1 MKKYRCQICGF
12 IYDEAVE
19 GVKFEDLPNDWKCPL
34 CGASKEMF
42 EEVVEEDTTLK
53 KEEINETENNIF
65 QEEDLRELSNY
76 EISYICSNLAKG
88 CEKQYLEE
96 DKKLFQELANYY
108 LEKEATVE
116 GTLEDVTL
124 CLQDDTKLIKEA
136 LSTLNKEEERGTN
149 RVLTWA
155 SKTTMMLEGILA
167 SYKNEGLEYLKN
179 KKIWV
184 CDICGF
190 IYIGDTPPKVCP
202 VCKVPNIKILEVK

>member
-53 KEEINETENNIF
+53 KEEVNETENNIF

-108 LEKEATVE
+108 LEKETTVK

-136 LSTLNKEEERGTN
+136 LNTLNKEEERGTN

-167 SYKNEGLEYLKN
+167 SYQKEGLEYLKN

-190 IYIGDTPPKVCP
+190 VYIGDTPPKVCP
-202 VCKVPNIKILEVK
+202 VCKVPSIKILEVK

>member
-53 KEEINETENNIF
+53 KEEVKETANNIF

-116 GTLEDVTL
+116 GTLEDVTV

-136 LSTLNKEEERGTN
+136 LNTLNKEEERGTN

-167 SYKNEGLEYLKN
+167 SYQKEGLEYLKN

-190 IYIGDTPPKVCP
+190 VYIGDTPPKVCP
-202 VCKVPNIKILEVK
+202 VCKVPSIKMLEVK

>member
-53 KEEINETENNIF
+53 KEEVNETENNIF

-136 LSTLNKEEERGTN
+136 LNTLNKEEERGTN

-167 SYKNEGLEYLKN
+167 SYQKEGLEYLKN

-190 IYIGDTPPKVCP
+190 VYIGDTPPKVCP
-202 VCKVPNIKILEVK
+202 VCKVPSIKILEVK

>member
-53 KEEINETENNIF
+53 KEEVNETENNIF

-96 DKKLFQELANYY
+96 EEKLFQELANYY

-116 GTLEDVTL
+116 GTLEDVTV

-149 RVLTWA
+149 RVLTWV

-167 SYKNEGLEYLKN
+167 SYQKEGLEYLKN

-190 IYIGDTPPKVCP
+190 VYIGDTPPKVCP
-202 VCKVPNIKILEVK
+202 VCKVPSIKILEVK

>member
-53 KEEINETENNIF
+53 KEEVNETENNIF

-136 LSTLNKEEERGTN
+136 LNTLNKKEERGTN

-167 SYKNEGLEYLKN
+167 SYQKEGLEYLKN

-190 IYIGDTPPKVCP
+190 VYIGDTPPKVCP
-202 VCKVPNIKILEVK
+202 VCKVPSIKILEVK

>member
-53 KEEINETENNIF
+53 KEEVNETENNIF

-116 GTLEDVTL
+116 GTLEDVIL

-136 LSTLNKEEERGTN
+136 LNTLNKKEERGTN

-167 SYKNEGLEYLKN
+167 SYQKEGLEYLKN

-190 IYIGDTPPKVCP
+190 VYIGDTPPKVCP
-202 VCKVPNIKILEVK
+202 VCKVPSIKILEVK

>member
-53 KEEINETENNIF
+53 KEEVNGTENNIF

-116 GTLEDVTL
+116 GTLEDVTV

-136 LSTLNKEEERGTN
+136 LNTLNKEEERGTN

-190 IYIGDTPPKVCP
+190 VYIGDTPPKVCP
-202 VCKVPNIKILEVK
+202 VCKVPSIKILEVK

>member
-53 KEEINETENNIF
+53 KEEVNETENNIF

-136 LSTLNKEEERGTN
+136 LNTLNKKEERGTN

-190 IYIGDTPPKVCP
+190 VYIGDTPPKVCP
-202 VCKVPNIKILEVK
+202 VCKVPSIKILEVK

>member
-53 KEEINETENNIF
+53 KEEVNETENNIF

-116 GTLEDVTL
+116 GTLEDVTV

-149 RVLTWA
+149 RVLTWV

-167 SYKNEGLEYLKN
+167 SYQKEGLEYLKN

-190 IYIGDTPPKVCP
+190 VYIGDTPPKVCP
-202 VCKVPNIKILEVK
+202 VCKVPSIKILEVK

>member
-1 MKKYRCQICGF
+1 M
-12 IYDEAVE
+12 
-19 GVKFEDLPNDWKCPL
+19 
-34 CGASKEMF
+34 
-42 EEVVEEDTTLK
+42 
-53 KEEINETENNIF
+53 
-65 QEEDLRELSNY
+65 
-76 EISYICSNLAKG
+76 AKG

-116 GTLEDVTL
+116 STLEDVTL

-136 LSTLNKEEERGTN
+136 LNTLNKEEERGTN

-167 SYKNEGLEYLKN
+167 SYQKEGLEYLKN

-190 IYIGDTPPKVCP
+190 VYIGDTPPKVCP
-202 VCKVPNIKILEVK
+202 VCKVPSIKILEMK

>member
-53 KEEINETENNIF
+53 KEEVNKTENNIF

-116 GTLEDVTL
+116 GTLEDVTV

-136 LSTLNKEEERGTN
+136 LNTLNKEEERGTN

-167 SYKNEGLEYLKN
+167 SYQKEGLEYLKN

-190 IYIGDTPPKVCP
+190 VYIGDTPPKVCP
-202 VCKVPNIKILEVK
+202 VCKVPSIKILEVK

>member
-53 KEEINETENNIF
+53 KEEVKETANNIF

-136 LSTLNKEEERGTN
+136 LNTLNKKEERGTN

-167 SYKNEGLEYLKN
+167 SYQKEGLEYLKN

-190 IYIGDTPPKVCP
+190 VYIGDTPPKVCP
-202 VCKVPNIKILEVK
+202 VCKVPSIKILEVK

>member
-53 KEEINETENNIF
+53 KEEVNETENNIF

-116 GTLEDVTL
+116 GTLEDVTV

-136 LSTLNKEEERGTN
+136 LNTLNKEEERGTN

-155 SKTTMMLEGILA
+155 GKTTMMLEGILA

-190 IYIGDTPPKVCP
+190 VYIGDTPPKVCP
-202 VCKVPNIKILEVK
+202 VCKVPSIKILEVK

>member
-53 KEEINETENNIF
+53 KEEVKETANNIF

-96 DKKLFQELANYY
+96 NKKLFQELANYY
-108 LEKEATVE
+108 LEKETTVK

-136 LSTLNKEEERGTN
+136 LNTLNKEEERGTN

-167 SYKNEGLEYLKN
+167 SYQKEGLEYLKN

-190 IYIGDTPPKVCP
+190 VYIGDTPPKVCP
-202 VCKVPNIKILEVK
+202 VCKVPSIKILEVK

>member
-53 KEEINETENNIF
+53 KEEVNETENNIF

-116 GTLEDVTL
+116 GTLEDVTV

-136 LSTLNKEEERGTN
+136 LNTLNKEEERGTN

-167 SYKNEGLEYLKN
+167 SYQKEGLEYLKN

-190 IYIGDTPPKVCP
+190 VYIGDTPPKVCP
-202 VCKVPNIKILEVK
+202 VCKVPSIKMLEVK

>member
-53 KEEINETENNIF
+53 KEEVNKTENNIF

-136 LSTLNKEEERGTN
+136 LNTLNKEEERGTN

-167 SYKNEGLEYLKN
+167 SYQKEGLEYLKN

-190 IYIGDTPPKVCP
+190 VYIGDTPPKVCP
-202 VCKVPNIKILEVK
+202 VCKVPSIKILEVK

>member
-53 KEEINETENNIF
+53 KEEVNKTENNIF

-96 DKKLFQELANYY
+96 EEKLFQELANYY

-136 LSTLNKEEERGTN
+136 LNTLNKEEERGTN

-167 SYKNEGLEYLKN
+167 SYQKEGLEYLKN

-190 IYIGDTPPKVCP
+190 VYIGDTPPKVCP
-202 VCKVPNIKILEVK
+202 VCKVPSIKILEVK

>member
-42 EEVVEEDTTLK
+42 EEIVEEDTTLK
-53 KEEINETENNIF
+53 KEEVNETENNIF

-136 LSTLNKEEERGTN
+136 LNTLNKKEERGTN

-167 SYKNEGLEYLKN
+167 SYQKEGLEYLKN

-190 IYIGDTPPKVCP
+190 VYIGDTPPKVCP
-202 VCKVPNIKILEVK
+202 VCKVPSIKILEVK

>member
-53 KEEINETENNIF
+53 KEEVKETANNIF

-136 LSTLNKEEERGTN
+136 LNTLNKEEERGTN

-167 SYKNEGLEYLKN
+167 SYQKEGLEYLKN

-190 IYIGDTPPKVCP
+190 VYIGDTPPKVCP
-202 VCKVPNIKILEVK
+202 VCKVPSIKILEVK

>member
-1 MKKYRCQICGF
+1 MDNWFRSY
-12 IYDEAVE
+12 
-19 GVKFEDLPNDWKCPL
+19 
-34 CGASKEMF
+34 
-42 EEVVEEDTTLK
+42 
-53 KEEINETENNIF
+53 
-65 QEEDLRELSNY
+65 
-76 EISYICSNLAKG
+76 SYICSNLAKG

-116 GTLEDVTL
+116 GTLEDVTV

-136 LSTLNKEEERGTN
+136 LNTLNKEEERGTN

-167 SYKNEGLEYLKN
+167 SYQKEGLEYLKN

-190 IYIGDTPPKVCP
+190 VYIGDTPPKVCP
-202 VCKVPNIKILEVK
+202 VCKVPSIKILEVK

>member
-53 KEEINETENNIF
+53 KEEVNETENNIF

-116 GTLEDVTL
+116 STLEDVTL

-136 LSTLNKEEERGTN
+136 LNTLNKEEERGTN

-167 SYKNEGLEYLKN
+167 SYQKEGLEYLKN

-190 IYIGDTPPKVCP
+190 VYIGDTPPKVCP
-202 VCKVPNIKILEVK
+202 VCKVPSIKILEVK

>member
-53 KEEINETENNIF
+53 KEEVNGTENNIF

-136 LSTLNKEEERGTN
+136 LNTLNKEEERGTN

-167 SYKNEGLEYLKN
+167 SYQKEGLEYLKN

-190 IYIGDTPPKVCP
+190 VYIGDTPPKVCP
-202 VCKVPNIKILEVK
+202 VCKVPSIKILEVK

>member
-53 KEEINETENNIF
+53 KEEVNETENNIF

-116 GTLEDVTL
+116 GTLEDVTV

-136 LSTLNKEEERGTN
+136 LNTLNKEEERGTN

-190 IYIGDTPPKVCP
+190 VYIGDTPPKVCP
-202 VCKVPNIKILEVK
+202 VCKVPSIKILEVK

>member
-53 KEEINETENNIF
+53 KEEVNETENNIF

-96 DKKLFQELANYY
+96 NKKLFQELANYY
-108 LEKEATVE
+108 LEKETTVK

-136 LSTLNKEEERGTN
+136 LNTLNKEEEERGTN
-149 RVLTWA
+149 RVLT
-155 SKTTMMLEGILA
+155 
-167 SYKNEGLEYLKN
+167 
-179 KKIWV
+179 
-184 CDICGF
+184 
-190 IYIGDTPPKVCP
+190 
-202 VCKVPNIKILEVK
+202 

>member
-53 KEEINETENNIF
+53 KEEVNETENNIF

-116 GTLEDVTL
+116 GTLEDVTV

-149 RVLTWA
+149 RVLTWV

-167 SYKNEGLEYLKN
+167 SYQKEGLEYLKN
-179 KKIWV
+179 MKIWV

-190 IYIGDTPPKVCP
+190 VYIGDTPPKVCP
-202 VCKVPNIKILEVK
+202 VCKVPSIKILEVK

>member
-53 KEEINETENNIF
+53 KEEVNETENNIF

-96 DKKLFQELANYY
+96 NKKLFQELANYY
-108 LEKEATVE
+108 LEKETTVK

-136 LSTLNKEEERGTN
+136 LNTLNKEEERGTN

-167 SYKNEGLEYLKN
+167 SYQKEGLEYLKN

-190 IYIGDTPPKVCP
+190 VYIGDTPPKVCP
-202 VCKVPNIKILEVK
+202 VCKVPSIKILEVK